1 MKVLHVYRTYF
12 PDPPGGLQEA
22 IRQIC
27 LAVQGHGVENTI
39 FTLTPRPEPA
49 VIRRP
54 EATVVRCRSWAA
66 PASCDLGGIGALNCY
81 RRLAAQADVIHL
93 LFPWPFADLLQLV
106 VRSRKPV
113 VVTYISDI
121 VRQRQMGRLY
131 APLLRRTLAGASAI
145 VTSSP
150 AYARTSPVLSS
161 PLVRDKVQV
170 IPLGIREP
178 ATSQHGDDEVFR
190 RLGLDPVKPF
200 FLFVGVLRYYKG
212 LEFLVNAARQVKA
225 PVLIAGS
232 GAAEESLRRYV
243 TDAEVDN
250 VLFAGQVSEG
260 EKVSLLRRC
269 RGLILPSHLR
279 SEAFGMVLVEAAMAG
294 KPMVSCDIGTGTS
307 WINQHEKTG
316 YIVKPGCP
324 DALARAMNQLLADA
338 EQARIMG
345 QAARQRYEVLYSG
358 NITGQLYADLY
369 RKLAKL

>member
-1 MKVLHVYRTYF
+1 MKVLHVYRTYY

-27 LAVQGHGVENTI
+27 LAVQEHGVENTI
-39 FTLTPRPEPA
+39 FTLSPRPEPA

-54 EATVVRCRSWAA
+54 EAVVVRSRSWAA
-66 PASCDLGGIGALNCY
+66 PASCDLGGIDALTCY

-106 VRSRKPV
+106 TRADKPV

-161 PLVRDKVQV
+161 ASVRDKVQV
-170 IPLGIREP
+170 IPLGIRESD
-178 ATSQHGDDEVFR
+178 ALQHGDDGVFQ
-190 RLGLDPVKPF
+190 RLGRDPGLPF

-212 LEFLVNAARQVKA
+212 LEFLIEAARQVKA
-225 PVLIAGS
+225 PIVIAGS
-232 GAAEESLRRYV
+232 GAEEETLRRLV
-243 TDAEVDN
+243 AHKKVDN
-250 VLFAGQVSEG
+250 ILFASQVSEG
-260 EKVSLLRRC
+260 EKASLLRHC

-294 KPMVSCDIGTGTS
+294 KPMISCDIGTGTS
-307 WINQHEKTG
+307 WINQHGKTG
-316 YIVKPGCP
+316 YVVEPGCP
-324 DALARAMNQLLADA
+324 DALAVAMNKLLTDA

-345 QAARQRYEVLYSG
+345 QAARQRYETLYSG

-369 RKLAKL
+369 KELTKL